1 MVLKH
6 SSMVNNSETNNY
18 QYIIVTDFYS
28 VLQVN
33 TVGTKQTETVPRV
46 SELFQHINKQ
56 QLNSLFL
63 EGI

>member
-6 SSMVNNSETNNY
+6 ISSMVNNSETNNY

-33 TVGTKQTETVPRV
+33 TVGTKQTETVPQV
-46 SELFQHINKQ
+46 SELFQHITRPN
-56 QLNSLFL
+56 NN
-63 EGI
+63 